1 MAQKNIDYSRYEVYD
16 FLMDPLFKQ
25 WVSEDDAELQRYW
38 ANVISCYPEKEEMIV
53 QARRLATSL
62 NKSTSPLES
71 SRKNIWANIE
81 QDINKEEAAGGETSI
96 VKPKF
101 SRLLKYAAILFC
113 MAASFVIYKFNGPSS
128 SITVATG
135 YGETKSVILPDS
147 SFVQLGANSALTYH
161 RNPNDDHVREVWV
174 NGEAK
179 FIVKH
184 LNKNPENISSKERF
198 IVHMKNE
205 INVEVL
211 GTVFTVNDRRAKAD
225 IDLESGSVKVTSPSV
240 KQLLLKPGESVELTV
255 SSSPELKKQK
265 HKALV
270 HQWQNNTLLMS
281 GTTIEEIVAVMED
294 NYGINIRI
302 DAKEFNQKKLDGTLP
317 LDDEQ
322 KALMILSSI
331 TDSQI
336 VKKGDVIVFSAK

>member
-1 MAQKNIDYSRYEVYD
+1 MAQKNIDYSGYEVYD

-38 ANVISCYPEKEEMIV
+38 ANVISRYPEKEEMIV

-62 NKSTSPLES
+62 NKSTGPLES

-81 QDINKEEAAGGETSI
+81 QDINREVAAGETII

-113 MAASFVIYKFNGPSS
+113 MVASFVIYKFNEPSP

-161 RNPNDDHVREVWV
+161 RNPNEDHVREVWV
-174 NGEAK
+174 KGEAK

-184 LNKNPENISSKERF
+184 LNNNPRSISNKERF

-240 KQLLLKPGESVELTV
+240 KQLLLKPGESVELKV
-255 SSSPELKKQK
+255 SSSPELKKKKQ
-265 HKALV
+265 KALV

-302 DAKEFNQKKLDGTLP
+302 GAKELNQKKLDGTLP

-336 VKKGDVIVFSAK
+336 VKTGDVIVFSVK